1 MARTSL
7 QRAVTLPTTK
17 TSGDLRKARTKT
29 TSPAR
34 GTRGDGSGA
43 KRPPSKK

>member
-17 TSGDLRKARTKT
+17 TSGDLPRGRKT

-34 GTRGDGSGA
+34 GTRKDGSGA